1 MRRILRVGLTI
12 AAVATGLGAG
22 VPGFR
27 HQLSDADKA
36 DLDRVSDYLN
46 AIHTLKAVFVQI
58 GPEGQVDE
66 GTVWLDKPGK
76 MRFEYAAPNPTL
88 VVSDGSQVA
97 VENKQLQ
104 TVDRY
109 PLWTTPLD
117 LIVSDDVNL
126 KRNPAIAGVE
136 RQPGELIVRARENSD
151 KVSGNLTLV
160 FAEPTLELRQWT
172 IIDAQGLATTVSIR
186 GAQTGLPVDASLFT
200 VPAGAAKPRG

>member
-1 MRRILRVGLTI
+1 MAL
-12 AAVATGLGAG
+12 VATGLGAA

-27 HQLSDADKA
+27 QEMSDADKA

-46 AIHTLKAVFVQI
+46 AIHTLKAAFVQI

-88 VVSDGSQVA
+88 VVSDGSEVA

-104 TVDRY
+104 TVDHY
-109 PLWTTPLD
+109 PLWSTPLH
-117 LIVSDDVNL
+117 LVVADDINL

-136 RQPGELIVRARENSD
+136 HQPGELIVQAREHSD
-151 KVSGNLTLV
+151 KVNGNLTLV

-172 IIDAQGLATTVSIR
+172 VVDGQGLSTTVTFR
-186 GAQTGLPVDASLFT
+186 NVQTGVPVDASLFAI
-200 VPAGAAKPRG
+200 PKIARPGG

>member
-1 MRRILRVGLTI
+1 MRQLSLVLLLSIL
-12 AAVATGLGAG
+12 ATGLGAA

-27 HQLSDADKA
+27 HEMSDSDKA
-36 DLDRVSDYLN
+36 ALDRVSDYLN
-46 AIHTLKAVFVQI
+46 AIHTLKAAFVQI

-66 GTVWLDKPGK
+66 GTLWLDKPGK

-109 PLWTTPLD
+109 PLWSTPLN
-117 LIVSDDVNL
+117 LIVSNDVNL
-126 KRNPAIAGVE
+126 KKNPAIAGIE
-136 RQPGELIVRARENSD
+136 HQPGELIVQAREHSD
-151 KVSGNLTLV
+151 KVNGNLTLV

-172 IIDAQGLATTVSIR
+172 VVDAQGLATTVSIR
-186 GAQTGLPVDASLFT
+186 NVQTGVPVDPSLFA
-200 VPAGAAKPRG
+200 VPATGGKSGG

>member
-1 MRRILRVGLTI
+1 MRRILLVGLI
-12 AAVATGLGAG
+12 AAVATGLGAA

-27 HQLSDADKA
+27 HEMSDADKA

-46 AIHTLKAVFVQI
+46 TIHTLKAVFVQI

-76 MRFEYAAPNPTL
+76 IRFEYAAPNPTL

-97 VENKQLQ
+97 VENRQLQ
-104 TVDRY
+104 TVDHY
-109 PLWTTPLD
+109 PLWSTPLD

-126 KRNPAIAGVE
+126 KKNPTIAGVE
-136 RQPGELIVRARENSD
+136 HQPGELIVHAREHSD
-151 KVSGNLTLV
+151 KVNGNLTLV

-172 IIDAQGLATTVSIR
+172 VVDGQGLSTTVSIR
-186 GAQTGLPVDASLFT
+186 DVQTGVPVDPSLFT
-200 VPAGAAKPRG
+200 IPTAAKSDG